1 MKSKISNPFVTTGYL
16 GPEFFCDRKDET
28 ERILRAIASGR
39 NITLISL
46 RRMGKTGLLKHVKHK
61 LEKSGNP
68 VSVIYVDLL
77 PTLNGNDLLN
87 SVSTS
92 LLRIKTDEKNIIE
105 KVLGTLGSLRPKLTI
120 DSLTGQPALE
130 LVIDSPA
137 TVQKGFD
144 KLLLLISDIKRDI
157 VFMFNEFQQISRY
170 PEKNIEQ
177 MLRTVI
183 QTYPEIPFIFSGSS
197 RHMLENMF
205 LSAGRPFYQSSE
217 LMYLDQ
223 INENDY
229 REFIKD
235 HFIKAG
241 RTITGE
247 AIDGIFE
254 WTRLHTYYVQYVC
267 SLIYESGDMKTD
279 LPDLK
284 KVFLRILTDFE
295 HQYISYRNLLPSHQF
310 RLLSAIASE
319 NVVKN
324 PTAGKFI
331 ADHNL
336 TSPSSVSTSLN
347 ALQDKEMIVREN
359 GKWMVYDVFFSRW
372 LEYNYSK

>member
-16 GPEFFCDRKDET
+16 GPEFFCDRKDES
-28 ERILRAIASGR
+28 ERILRAISSGR

-68 VSVIYVDLL
+68 DSVIYVDLL
-77 PTLNGNDLLN
+77 PTLNGNDMLN

-92 LLRIKTDEKNIIE
+92 LLRIKTNEKNIIE

-120 DSLTGQPALE
+120 DALTGQPSLE
-130 LVIDSPA
+130 LIIDSPA
-137 TVQKGFD
+137 TIQSGFD
-144 KLLLLISDIKRDI
+144 KLLLLISEIKRDI
-157 VFMFNEFQQISRY
+157 VFIFDEFQQISRY

-183 QTYPEIPFIFSGSS
+183 QTYPAIPFIFSGSS

-235 HFIKAG
+235 NFIKAG
-241 RTITGE
+241 RKITGE

-295 HQYISYRNLLPSHQF
+295 PQYISYRNLLPSHQF
-310 RLLSAIASE
+310 RLLRAIASE
-319 NVVKN
+319 NIVKN

-347 ALQDKEMIVREN
+347 ALQEKEMIVREN
-359 GKWMVYDVFFSRW
+359 GKWIVYDVFFSRW

>member
-1 MKSKISNPFVTTGYL
+1 MKGGISNPFVTSGYM
-16 GPEFFCDRKDET
+16 GAEFFCDRIDES
-28 ERILRAIASGR
+28 ERILNAISSGR

-68 VSVIYVDLL
+68 AAIIYVDLL

-87 SVSTS
+87 SVCTS

-105 KVLGTLGSLRPKLTI
+105 KVLGMLGSLRPKITI
-120 DSLTGQPALE
+120 DSLTGQPTLE
-130 LVIDSPA
+130 LIIDSPA
-137 TVQKGFD
+137 KIQSGFD
-144 KLLLLISDIKRDI
+144 QLLLLISEIKRKI
-157 VFMFNEFQQISRY
+157 VFMFDEFQQISRY

-183 QTYPEIPFIFSGSS
+183 QTYPSIPFIFSGSS

-217 LMYLDQ
+217 LMYLNQ
-223 INENDY
+223 INENEY

-235 HFIKAG
+235 QFIKAG
-241 RTITGE
+241 RKITGE

-267 SLIYESGDMKTD
+267 NLIYESGDPKTD
-279 LPDLK
+279 KADLN

-295 HQYISYRNLLPSHQF
+295 PQYISYRNLLPSHQF
-310 RLLSAIASE
+310 RLLRAIASE
-319 NVVKN
+319 NLVKN
-324 PTAGKFI
+324 PTGGKFI
-331 ADHNL
+331 SDHNL
-336 TSPSSVSTSLN
+336 TSPSSVSTSLKS
-347 ALQDKEMIVREN
+347 LHEKEMIVREN
-359 GKWMVYDVFFSRW
+359 GKWLVYDIFFSRW